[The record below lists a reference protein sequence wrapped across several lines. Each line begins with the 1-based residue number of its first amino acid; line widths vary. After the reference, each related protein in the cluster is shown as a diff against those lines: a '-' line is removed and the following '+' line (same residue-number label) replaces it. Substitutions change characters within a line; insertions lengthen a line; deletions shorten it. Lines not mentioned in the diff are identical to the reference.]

1 MGAAPASGLNSPSCK
16 KASHVLI
23 MAVALVWVRLPC
35 KAERRV
41 NIMKTASKFAPVC
54 FVLILLISAACAQD
68 FEAIGK
74 ELIQQLAARQFDKV
88 EARFDD
94 QLKAALPLA
103 KLPDVWDSLI
113 AQAGAFKS
121 IVATK
126 SMEKQGLVAVI
137 LTCEFDHATLDAK
150 VYMDGRG
157 MVKGLFFEP
166 ASSLAEGVAENVEW
180 KIPPYAKPDTFHER
194 DTTIISGRWNLPGVL
209 TLPNTKSAVPAVVL
223 VQGSGPHDQDETIGP
238 SKPFK
243 DLAWGLA
250 SQNIAVLRYVKR
262 TKQYGAD
269 SKSDAPF
276 TVKDE
281 VIDDAVAAVALL
293 AKMPEI
299 NKKQIYVL
307 GHSLGGMLAPRI
319 AAIDPQVAGIIVM
332 AGTARPIEKVVID
345 QIQYIASLT
354 SAQTPENQKQIEKAE
369 AIAAQVE
376 SQSLK
381 PDATVD
387 FFGSPIPGS
396 YFLDLRNYDPAK
408 VAAGLKIPILV
419 LQGGRDYQV
428 TTADFDIWKKEL
440 ANDPRATFKFY
451 PSYTHL
457 FNAGAGSGPPSPQ
470 DYAVPGNVEE
480 DVINDIAHW
489 IKGNAANK

>member
-1 MGAAPASGLNSPSCK
+1 
-16 KASHVLI
+16 
-23 MAVALVWVRLPC
+23 
-35 KAERRV
+35 
-41 NIMKTASKFAPVC
+41 MKIVSRSTFIC
-54 FVLILLISAACAQD
+54 FVFALLTSTIHAQD

-74 ELIQQLAARQFDKV
+74 ELINQLVARQFDKV
-88 EARFDD
+88 EAQFDE
-94 QLKAALPLA
+94 QMKAALPA
-103 KLPDVWDSLI
+103 SKLPEVWDSII
-113 AQAGAFKS
+113 AQTGSFKS

-126 SMEKQGLVAVI
+126 SMEKQGLAAVI
-137 LTCEFDHATLDAK
+137 ITCEFERATLDAK
-150 VYMDGRG
+150 AYMDSRG

-166 ASSLAEGVAENVEW
+166 TSSSAEAVANAAEW
-180 KIPPYAKPDTFHER
+180 KAPSYARPDAFHER
-194 DTTIISGRWNLPGVL
+194 DTTIISGRWELPGVL
-209 TLPNTKSAVPAVVL
+209 TLPNAKYAVPAVVL

-319 AAIDPQVAGIIVM
+319 AAVDPQVAGIVIM
-332 AGTARPIEKVVID
+332 AGNARPLEALVID
-345 QIQYIASLT
+345 QIKYIASLT
-354 SAQTPENQKQIEKAE
+354 SEQTPENQKQIEKAQ

-376 SQSLK
+376 SPSLK

-387 FFGSPIPGS
+387 FFGSQIPGS

-428 TTADFDIWKKEL
+428 TSADFELWKKEL

-451 PSYTHL
+451 PPYTHL

-470 DYAVPGNVEE
+470 DYAVPGHVGE
-480 DVINDIAHW
+480 DVINDITHW
-489 IKGNAANK
+489 IKGNAAARTPR

>member
-1 MGAAPASGLNSPSCK
+1 MKIVRTLS
-16 KASHVLI
+16 LI
-23 MAVALVWVRLPC
+23 YLVVALF
-35 KAERRV
+35 
-41 NIMKTASKFAPVC
+41 ASVAY
-54 FVLILLISAACAQD
+54 AQD
-68 FEAIGK
+68 FEAIGRD
-74 ELIQQLAARQFDKV
+74 LVNQLAARQFDKV
-88 EARFDD
+88 EAQFDD
-94 QLKAALPLA
+94 QMKAALPVS
-103 KLPDVWDSLI
+103 KLPEVWDSIL
-113 AQAGAFKS
+113 AQTGPFKS

-126 SMEKQGLVAVI
+126 SMEKQGLAAI
-137 LTCEFDHATLDAK
+137 IITCEFERATLDAK
-150 VYMDGRG
+150 VYMDSRG

-166 ASSLAEGVAENVEW
+166 TSSSPEGMANAAEW
-180 KIPPYAKPDTFHER
+180 KPPAYAKPDTFHER
-194 DTTIISGRWNLPGVL
+194 DTTIISGRWELPGIL
-209 TLPNTKSAVPAVVL
+209 TLPNAKYAVPAVVL

-293 AKMPEI
+293 SKMPEI

-319 AAIDPQVAGIIVM
+319 AANDSQVAGSIIM
-332 AGTARPIEKVVID
+332 AGNARPLEKLVID

-354 SAQTPENQKQIEKAE
+354 SAQTPANQKQIEKAE

-376 SQSLK
+376 SPSLK

-396 YFLDLRNYDPAK
+396 YFLDLRNYDPVK

-428 TTADFDIWKKEL
+428 TSADFDIWKKEL

-470 DYAVPGNVEE
+470 DYSVPGNVGQ
-480 DVINDIAHW
+480 DVINDIAKW
-489 IKGNAANK
+489 IKGNGGTR